1 MITLKN
7 DKLRLQLDDRGRLV
21 WLEDLTSEN
30 GNRIANPKP
39 IFRAAILRTQDAAQM
54 GENKEDTAFA
64 EEQDVSVALEG
75 ETAVVTVKNLK
86 THMGEKAAEIRLT
99 VTLDGDHVRFSGTIR
114 NDSDT
119 CIDELI

>member
-1 MITLKN
+1 
-7 DKLRLQLDDRGRLV
+7 
-21 WLEDLTSEN
+21 
-30 GNRIANPKP
+30 
-39 IFRAAILRTQDAAQM
+39 M

-114 NDSDT
+114 NDSDS
-119 CIDELI
+119 CICLLYTSPP